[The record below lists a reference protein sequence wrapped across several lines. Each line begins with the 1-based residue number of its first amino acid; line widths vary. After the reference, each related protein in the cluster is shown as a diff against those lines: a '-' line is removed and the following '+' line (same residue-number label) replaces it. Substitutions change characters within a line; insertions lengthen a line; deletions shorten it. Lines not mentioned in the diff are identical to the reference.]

1 MIDPFATASKDLRV
15 SQERLWDSLMTH
27 ATIGARSDGGI
38 NREALTL
45 EDKAGR
51 DLFASWC
58 RDLGMDIV
66 IDSLGTMFAT
76 YAGHEPELKAVAI
89 GSHLDT
95 QPFGGKFDG
104 VLGVLAGLEVVRTL
118 HDAGERTRRSITIV
132 NWTGEEGSRFVP
144 SMAASGVYAGV
155 FSSQDATAWKDA
167 QDIGFL
173 EALCAIGYD
182 GTEMVGERKF
192 AAFLEAHIEQ
202 GPVLEASGAT
212 IGVVTGAQAMSFNTV
227 AITGRES
234 HAGTTPMDMR
244 LDPVAAFTR
253 MSAALYDKSEQFSD
267 ARFTVGLVRTTP
279 QSHSTIPR
287 SLEFTLDLRHP
298 KAEILAELIATYET
312 LASDERTRGFDVVR
326 TEFGASPELQFDLAC
341 VAAVR
346 AASDACGYASQEL
359 ISGAGHDAVYVARV
373 CPTAM
378 LFVPCKD
385 GISHN
390 PAESIMPNHAAAA
403 ANVLLHAAVRLA
415 NDPTDT

>member
-1 MIDPFATASKDLRV
+1 MADPLAAVSKDMRV
-15 SQERLWDSLMTH
+15 SQERLWDSLMEH
-27 ATIGARSDGGI
+27 AKIGARSDGGI
-38 NREALTL
+38 NREALTH
-45 EDKAGR
+45 EDKVGR

-58 RDLGMDIV
+58 RDLGMDIA
-66 IDSLGTMFAT
+66 IDSLGTVFAT
-76 YAGHEPELKAVAI
+76 YAGHEPQLKAVAI

-95 QPFGGKFDG
+95 QPFGGKYDG

-118 HDAGERTRRSITIV
+118 HDAGIRARRSITIV
-132 NWTGEEGSRFVP
+132 NWTSEEGSRFVP

-155 FSSQDATAWKDA
+155 FLTQDAATWKDA
-167 QDIGFL
+167 QGIGFL
-173 EALCAIGYD
+173 EALRAIGYD
-182 GTEMVGERKF
+182 GTETVGERKF
-192 AAFLEAHIEQ
+192 SAFLEAHIEQ
-202 GPVLEASGAT
+202 GPVLEAGGAT

-253 MSAALYDKSEQFSD
+253 ISAALYDKVGQFSD
-267 ARFTVGLVRTTP
+267 ARFTIGLIRTTP

-312 LASDERTRGFDVVR
+312 LANDERTRGFDVAR
-326 TEFGASPELQFDLAC
+326 TEFGASPELQFDPTC
-341 VAAVR
+341 VEAVR
-346 AASDACGYASQEL
+346 AASQACGYTSQEL
-359 ISGAGHDAVYVARV
+359 ISGAGHDAVYIARV

-378 LFVPCKD
+378 LFIPCKD

-390 PAESIMPNHAAAA
+390 PAESISPNHAAAA
-403 ANVLLHAAVRLA
+403 ANVLLQAAMRLA
-415 NDPTDT
+415 NHPTDT